1 MDLELGPMKGIGAR
15 MRPLLFSLNAWSL
28 KLAKDFLKI
37 KMRSY
42 LLKRV
47 TKLLVYVQMGTTE
60 LYARLVCQ
68 VITNK
73 VGSLASHVVKKQQIS
88 FVLL

>member
-1 MDLELGPMKGIGAR
+1 
-15 MRPLLFSLNAWSL
+15 
-28 KLAKDFLKI
+28 
-37 KMRSY
+37 MRSY
-42 LLKRV
+42 LLIRV

-60 LYARLVCQ
+60 LFARLVCQ